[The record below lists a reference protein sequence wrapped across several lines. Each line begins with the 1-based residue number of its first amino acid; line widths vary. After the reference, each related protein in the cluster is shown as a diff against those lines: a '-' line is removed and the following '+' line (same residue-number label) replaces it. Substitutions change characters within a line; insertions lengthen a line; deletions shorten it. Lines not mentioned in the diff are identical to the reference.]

1 VKLKSHAREPEQ
13 NTVLRS
19 QVKHEEAGRISDPG
33 RVTLARSLSSLPG
46 GKEAGALR
54 RSSVIRMQRAQGN
67 AYVMRQ
73 IEERPVTQVPTTEQA
88 PTPTQTPTTEQAPI
102 TQTPTGT
109 QAPTTEQAPLEQTL
123 TETQG
128 GPTPSELSGP
138 GGSVRVSG
146 GGIDISGGL
155 VNVNAAMT
163 RASGVMQ
170 ADTVI
175 ANTVVASVY
184 TPGVGNL
191 Q

>member
-19 QVKHEEAGRISDPG
+19 QVKHEEASRISDPG

-88 PTPTQTPTTEQAPI
+88 PTPTQT
-102 TQTPTGT
+102 
-109 QAPTTEQAPLEQTL
+109 PTTEQAPLEQTL